1 MATSYS
7 LNAWIA
13 GYTALLGEITGGAG
27 DATVSIFDDDDVLL
41 AEATIDATASEV
53 SATTGDITIE
63 IDTQE
68 DSAPAGGTASYAQII
83 NGDAEPTIQ
92 VPCQAGSSPVA
103 GYCVLNT
110 LTIVSGAPVEILSV
124 TIPAGTILSLS

>member
-1 MATSYS
+1 MTTAYS

-13 GYTALLGEITGGAG
+13 GYTGLLGEITSGAG
-27 DATVSIFDDDDVLL
+27 TPTVSIFDSADVLL
-41 AEATIDATASEV
+41 AEATINTSTSAV
-53 SATTGDITIE
+53 SGTTGDITIT
-63 IDTQE
+63 ILAQE

-103 GYCVLNT
+103 GYCVINT
-110 LTIVSGAPVEILSV
+110 LSIVLGSPVEMLSV
-124 TIPAGTILSLS
+124 TIPAGTVLE

>member
-27 DATVSIFDDDDVLL
+27 DATVSIFDADDELL
-41 AEATIDATASEV
+41 AEATIDAEASEV

-83 NGDAEPTIQ
+83 NGDGEPTIQ
-92 VPCQAGSSPVA
+92 VPCATGSTPSP
-103 GYCVLNT
+103 GFCVLNT
-110 LTIVSGAPVEILSV
+110 LTVIESAPVEILTV
-124 TIPAGTILSLS
+124 TIPAGTILS

>member
-13 GYTALLGEITGGAG
+13 GYTALLGEITSGSG
-27 DATVSIFDDDDVLL
+27 DPTVSIFSAADVLL
-41 AEATIDATASEV
+41 AEATIDTATSEV
-53 SATTGDITIE
+53 NGTTGDITIE
-63 IDTQE
+63 IDVQE
-68 DSAPAGGTASYAQII
+68 AAAPAGGTASYAQII
-83 NGDAEPTIQ
+83 NGDAEPTVQ

-124 TIPAGTILSLS
+124 SIPAGTVLS